1 MEGWG
6 KWLQGVVGGDV
17 EEEREGFRGE
27 GRNQREI
34 QERWDVE
41 KERDVEGRRGG
52 LELHLGKGKGTR
64 VREGMGEKEGTRGRR
79 KKEGG

>member
-17 EEEREGFRGE
+17 EEEREGFRE
-27 GRNQREI
+27 GRNQRGI

-52 LELHLGKGKGTR
+52 LELHLGKGKGT
-64 VREGMGEKEGTRGRR
+64 GKGGNGGERR
-79 KKEGG
+79 N